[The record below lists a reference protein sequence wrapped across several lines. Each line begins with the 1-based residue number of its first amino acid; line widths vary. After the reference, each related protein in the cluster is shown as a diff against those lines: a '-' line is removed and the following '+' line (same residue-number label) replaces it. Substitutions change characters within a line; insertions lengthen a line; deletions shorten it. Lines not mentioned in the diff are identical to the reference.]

1 MERKLT
7 DDLSLLTFLD
17 QKSQD
22 QTDTKSYLI
31 ILIHEKHPKRVFFC
45 FVYLFHCFY
54 SFIISCIGYEPML
67 GLAKSTGNN
76 PVKIFVFPPE
86 LVIVAIVLSILISFL
101 TGAYPSRRASRNSAL
116 NALRYE

>member
-1 MERKLT
+1 
-7 DDLSLLTFLD
+7 
-17 QKSQD
+17 
-22 QTDTKSYLI
+22 
-31 ILIHEKHPKRVFFC
+31 
-45 FVYLFHCFY
+45 
-54 SFIISCIGYEPML
+54 ML